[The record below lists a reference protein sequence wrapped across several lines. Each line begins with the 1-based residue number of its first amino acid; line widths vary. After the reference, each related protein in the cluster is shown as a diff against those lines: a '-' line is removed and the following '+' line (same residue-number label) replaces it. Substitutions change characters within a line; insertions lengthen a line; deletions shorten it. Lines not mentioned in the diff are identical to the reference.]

1 MLCPQCRAENGPTR
15 RFCAACGLPLAL
27 RCAACGFENEP
38 LAKFCG
44 GCGQFLPAPGGGA
57 DREAGWAQPAPPP
70 YLATKILQGRHALEG
85 ERKQV
90 TVLFA
95 DLKGSME
102 LLAGRD
108 PEDARALLDPVLKT
122 MIDSVHRFE
131 GTVNQVMGDGIM
143 ALFGAPIAHEDHAVR
158 AGYAAIKMQESLRAL
173 AEQVQQQH
181 GVRLQVRVGL
191 NAGGVVVRGI
201 GNDLT
206 MDYSAIGETTH
217 LAARMEQLC
226 TPGTILVT
234 EAFVR
239 LTEGYL
245 HFKPQGLAA
254 VKGLAEPIEVFE
266 LVDAEPTRGRFQAAS
281 RGMSRF
287 VGRRAE
293 FDLLDEALARARSGL
308 GQVLAVIGEP
318 GIGKSRLF
326 YEFIDSPRTRGCTV
340 LETSA
345 VSYGTLSAYLPFR
358 ELLRTYFQVEARDD
372 AAAVHAKV
380 AAGLGELD
388 DSLHGIAPALIALLD
403 VPVDDTAWSALDP
416 MQRRQ
421 RTFDALK
428 RLLIRLSQ
436 ERPLIVMVENLHWI
450 DAETRAFLD
459 NLVESMLTARLLLLV
474 NYRPEYQHGWG
485 TKPYYIQ
492 VRLDPLS
499 AESAEELLRVTL
511 GDAPELDPL
520 KQLLFDRTGGNPFFL
535 EECIRTL
542 VETKLLVGERGA
554 CRLGKSP
561 AAIQV
566 PATVQAILAARID
579 RLSAPD
585 KRVLQCAAVIGKDVS
600 FPLLQAVV
608 QAPEAPL
615 REILAQLQTGEF
627 LYETSLFPELE
638 YTFKHALTQ
647 EVAYSTLLLERRR
660 ELHARIVT
668 TMETLWADRIAS
680 QVEPLAHHASRG
692 AVWDKA
698 VTYQRQA
705 GVKALER
712 SASREATAFFEQALE
727 ALEHLPKR
735 RDTIE
740 QAIDVRLDLRRALVP
755 LADRV
760 RILDHMQNAE
770 ALASELGDQ
779 RRLSWIAYG
788 IAHCH
793 YLANDQ
799 ARTVEAGQRALALGG
814 GADLAH
820 EIGVN
825 LLLGHSFHM
834 SGDYRQA
841 TVVLRRNIE
850 LIGER
855 VRERFGLPIFP
866 TFPAV
871 TSRERLARCLG
882 ELGEFA
888 EALRVGDDGLRI
900 AEEINHAPSLTGM
913 CLGLGLLHMRHNDL
927 DRALAVL
934 ERGLDVGRR
943 GNIYLYVLTVAAAV
957 GRVYALTGRIAE
969 GIALIAGSVKEA
981 ESKNAALAHPLRLAW
996 LAEAH
1001 LAAGEYEHAWHR
1013 AEEAIALSRRYKEK
1027 GQEVWTLHLLG
1038 EIATRR
1044 DPADVEGAERLYRQ
1058 AMTAADALGMRPAI
1072 AHCRLS
1078 LGELQVRAKH
1088 WDAARKHLEGA
1099 AALFRC
1105 MGMASLQERAE
1116 GKLRGPSG

>member
-1 MLCPQCRAENGPTR
+1 MLCPQCRAENAPGR
-15 RFCAACGLPLAL
+15 RFCAACGGSLAQ

-38 LAKFCG
+38 TANFCG
-44 GCGQFLPAPGGGA
+44 GCGQFLATSGGGA
-57 DREAGWAQPAPPP
+57 ERGAGWMPSAPPS
-70 YLATKILQGRHALEG
+70 YLATKILQARHVLEG

-95 DLKGSME
+95 DLKDSMG

-108 PEDARALLDPVLKT
+108 PEDARAFLDPVLKT
-122 MIDSVHRFE
+122 MIDSIHRFE

-143 ALFGAPIAHEDHAVR
+143 AIFGAPIAHEDHAVR
-158 AGYAAIKMQESLRAL
+158 AGYAAIKMQEALRAL
-173 AEQVQQQH
+173 AEHVEREH
-181 GVRLQVRVGL
+181 DVRLRVRVGM
-191 NAGGVVVRGI
+191 NAGEVVVRGI

-217 LAARMEQLC
+217 LAARMEQLA
-226 TPGTILVT
+226 PPSTILVT
-234 EAFVR
+234 EGFVR
-239 LTEGYL
+239 LTAGYL
-245 HFKPQGLAA
+245 HFKPQGLVA

-266 LVDAEPTRGRFQAAS
+266 LVAAEPTRGRFQAAA
-281 RGMSRF
+281 RGLSRF
-287 VGRRAE
+287 VGRHTE
-293 FDLLDEALARARSGL
+293 FDALHAALQRAHSGQ
-308 GQVLAVIGEP
+308 GQIVAVIGEP
-318 GIGKSRLF
+318 GVGKSRLC

-340 LETSA
+340 LESSG
-345 VSYGTLSAYLPFR
+345 VSYGKPSAYLPFR
-358 ELLRTYFQVEARDD
+358 ELLRTYFQIEAHND
-372 AAAVHAKV
+372 AAEVHAKV
-380 AAGLGELD
+380 SARLTALD
-388 DSLHGIAPALIALLD
+388 DSLLGIASPLIALLD
-403 VPVDDTAWSALDP
+403 VPVDDASWSALDP
-416 MQRRQ
+416 QQRRQ
-421 RTFDALK
+421 RIFYALK

-436 ERPLIVMVENLHWI
+436 ERPLILMVENLHWI

-459 NLVESMLTARLLLLV
+459 HLAESLPSARLLLLV
-474 NYRPEYQHGWG
+474 NYRPEYHHGWSSK
-485 TKPYYIQ
+485 TYYVQ

-499 AESAEELLRVTL
+499 AEGAKELLRLTL
-511 GDAPELDPL
+511 GEAPELDPL
-520 KQLLFDRTGGNPFFL
+520 KTLLFDRTGGNPFFL

-542 VETKLLVGERGA
+542 VETKTLVGERGA
-554 CRLGKSP
+554 CRLGKPFAS
-561 AAIQV
+561 IQV

-579 RLSAPD
+579 RLSGHH

-600 FPLLQAVV
+600 FPLLQAVAETTET
-608 QAPEAPL
+608 QL

-647 EVAYSTLLLERRR
+647 DVAYSTLLLERRR

-668 TMETLWADRIAS
+668 TMETLWADRLAS
-680 QVEPLAHHASRG
+680 QVESLAHHASRG
-692 AVWDKA
+692 AVWGKA
-698 VTYQRQA
+698 ATYQRHA

-740 QAIDVRLDLRRALVP
+740 QAVDVRLDLRLALVP

-760 RILDHMQNAE
+760 AILDHMQKAE
-770 ALASELGDQ
+770 ALANELGDQ

-799 ARTVEAGQRALALGG
+799 ARTVEAGQRALVLNG
-814 GADLAH
+814 GADVAH

-825 LLLGHSFHM
+825 LLLGHSFYM

-888 EALRVGDDGLRI
+888 AALQVGDDGLRI

-913 CLGLGLLHMRHNDL
+913 CLGLGLVHMRHNDL
-927 DRALAVL
+927 DRARSVL
-934 ERGLDVGRR
+934 ERGLDLGRR
-943 GNIYLYVLTVAAAV
+943 GSIYLYVLTVAAAV
-957 GRVYALTGRIAE
+957 GRVYALTGRVAE
-969 GIALIAGSVKEA
+969 GLALIAGSVKEA
-981 ESKNAALAHPLRLAW
+981 ESKNAALAHPLRLTW

-1001 LAAGEYEHAWHR
+1001 LAAGEYEPAWQR

-1027 GQEVWTLHLLG
+1027 GQEVWALHLLG
-1038 EIATRR
+1038 EIALRR
-1044 DPADVEGAERLYRQ
+1044 DPPDLEGAERRYRE
-1058 AMTAADALGMRPAI
+1058 AMVAADALGMRPAI

-1078 LGELQVRAKH
+1078 LGEVHARSRQ
-1088 WDAARKHLEGA
+1088 WDTARKHLDES
-1099 AALFRC
+1099 AALFRD
-1105 MGMASLQERAE
+1105 MGMASLRERAE
-1116 GKLRGPSG
+1116 ETLRGLSG